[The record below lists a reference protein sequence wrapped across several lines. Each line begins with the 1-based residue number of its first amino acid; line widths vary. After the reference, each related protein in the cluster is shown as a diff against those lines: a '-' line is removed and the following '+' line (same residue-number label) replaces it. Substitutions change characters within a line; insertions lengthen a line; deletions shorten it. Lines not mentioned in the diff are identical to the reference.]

1 MHLFSRLY
9 SKLDQTNST
18 RDKVKILSNFFEKA
32 DFEDAAWT
40 IYIIM
45 GKQKKRLVK
54 RSTLINALIP

>member
-54 RSTLINALIP
+54 DQHLLKL